1 MEFKILNLLA
11 EYGPLGIALGV
22 VAVIWFKTSKDHQE
36 VVKLMAASHERGMNR
51 VADALNTTNENI
63 AEVNRNTAEI
73 KGIVSNQHCKL

>member
-1 MEFKILNLLA
+1 VEFKILNLLA